1 MMRFCIFLVFM
12 TTLGACR
19 PETYTPKPRGYAKT
33 TFPEHQYVSFND
45 ASFPYSFEY
54 PVYARVIK
62 DTLFFGQKPENP
74 YWLNIDFP
82 TIGGTLYVSYKNIT
96 AQQPLSKLMEDAH
109 EMSFTVH
116 SKRADYIGDRAFH
129 FPQQHVYGILYDVG
143 GNAAS
148 AHQFIATDS
157 VHHFI
162 RGALYFDVSPNAD
175 SLKPANDFLEHDIVR
190 LLETLHWK
198 N

>member
-1 MMRFCIFLVFM
+1 MV
-12 TTLGACR
+12 ACR
-19 PETYTPKPRGYAKT
+19 PDTYTPKPRGYAKT

-45 ASFPYSFEY
+45 ANFPYSFEY

-82 TIGGTLYVSYKNIT
+82 TIGGTLYVSYKHIST
-96 AQQPLSKLMEDAH
+96 QQPLSKLMEDAH

-129 FPQQHVYGILYDVG
+129 FPHQHVYGILYDVG

-157 VHHFI
+157 VRHFI

-175 SLKPANDFLEHDIVR
+175 SLKPANDFLEHDIVH
-190 LLETLHWK
+190 LLETLRWK
-198 N
+198 K